1 MFSTTFPSGIQD
13 AAGEF
18 LNDYVF
24 IVIGRLLGGAC
35 VDVIQEFIQ
44 VERNEKRNRLLEILE
59 DLSSDD
65 KVLVFCESSKGADF
79 LATILSVKK
88 INTTSIHGD
97 RTQDQREEAL
107 REFTNGRRQVLV
119 TTSIAARDLGKVF

>member
-1 MFSTTFPSGIQD
+1 MFSTTFPSVIQA

-88 INTTSIHGD
+88 INTTSIHSD

-119 TTSIAARDLGKVF
+119 TTFIAARGLGKIF